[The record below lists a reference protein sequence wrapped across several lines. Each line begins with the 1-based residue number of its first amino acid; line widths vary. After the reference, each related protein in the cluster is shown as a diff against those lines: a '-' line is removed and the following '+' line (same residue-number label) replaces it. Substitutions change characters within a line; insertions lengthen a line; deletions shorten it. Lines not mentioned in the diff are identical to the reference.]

1 MLHRDK
7 LDSVFQFPL
16 FEALAHRR
24 IRRFGLG
31 YEFTKDTFRYK
42 SDKQPV
48 PLDEL
53 ETALLAWAAHGING
67 LALGEGQVTTGVH
80 STWTGRVH
88 PSSCNDQHALLII
101 VNDDGMFAY
110 QPPDATQVVEI
121 ATLEDR
127 EKIVQA
133 YRDGI
138 RQLSDTR
145 PDFTDAA
152 WISANV
158 WMANKPGSTVFFP
171 LIDLSAEHINDV
183 LAAFEREKLRVVD
196 ERTGQWAGIG
206 KWIDNGVLHGPE
218 VTLRFI
224 DYNTLAGQIAA
235 AHFMGQ
241 NLGLACEA
249 IGLGYVVTRCVAP
262 VVLGGTPFT
271 NGIGCRFISDKDGQP
286 NTVGLDGYLEG
297 HCPPYFENMDEAVD
311 DLLAVRYGE
320 NGILLP
326 EYQGPTPVRD
336 WHSTASRAG
345 MPSQEAIQAT
355 KDFCNYV
362 YDTYGRFPAM
372 VDTIQLPIMVTVHH
386 LDLDFYNEFYPP
398 EAVSESIRRHMSLW
412 HNE

>member
-171 LIDLSAEHINDV
+171 LIDLSAEHINDM

-206 KWIDNGVLHGPE
+206 KWIDNGMLDGPE

-224 DYNTLAGQIAA
+224 DHNTLDGQIAA